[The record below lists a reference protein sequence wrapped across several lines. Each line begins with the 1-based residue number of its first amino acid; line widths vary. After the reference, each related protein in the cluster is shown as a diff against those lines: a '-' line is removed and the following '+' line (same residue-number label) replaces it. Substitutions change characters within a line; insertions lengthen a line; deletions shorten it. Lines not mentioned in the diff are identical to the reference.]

1 MSEEGKPPV
10 PPVPPARRLS
20 RREWLAAAAVAGGA
34 GMVGGIACS
43 PEGKAAAAASPA
55 AAPVPASSPPSPA
68 SPTLPTAPT
77 APGSM
82 RYRTLGRTGL
92 QVSEIGFGGFPID
105 DPEVL
110 VYALERGINYVDTS
124 HCYRGGASERAI
136 APALEGRRDKFVLTT
151 KWCPHHIGKPAKKQV
166 FLDMLDESL
175 RRLGTDYVD
184 IVLNHEVGRHS
195 DDQGVDRLKDPE
207 MLEAFAVAKQAGKA
221 RFLGASGHDGDLPQV
236 MGYAI
241 DSGQF
246 DVLLCRYSFL
256 DYPEQQ
262 KLIDRAAAA
271 GVGFIA
277 MKTLAGAKGA
287 DLDRF
292 RDRQTSFKQAALKW
306 VLSNP
311 SLSNLI
317 ISISSRK
324 QVDEYV
330 AASGAPLAAAD
341 LALLD
346 EYQARFSTEVCR
358 FCNACEPACPDDVRI
373 ADILRFAMY
382 FNDYAQEGRAVESY
396 ARLVA
401 AERAA
406 HCTHCAGFCEAACDY
421 DLPVKSLLV
430 RADAALSLR
439 GGTQA

>member
-1 MSEEGKPPV
+1 MSDDDPKEG
-10 PPVPPARRLS
+10 LS
-20 RREWLAAAAVAGGA
+20 RRTLLAAAAAAGGA
-34 GMVGGIACS
+34 AVVGGLAVTQGAARPDPA
-43 PEGKAAAAASPA
+43 PE
-55 AAPVPASSPPSPA
+55 
-68 SPTLPTAPT
+68 
-77 APGSM
+77 M

-92 QVSEIGFGGFPID
+92 RVSEIGFGGYPVD

-110 VYALERGINYVDTS
+110 LYARERGVNYVDTA

-136 APALEGRRDKFVLTT
+136 GKALAGHRDRFVLTT
-151 KWCPHHIGKPAKKQV
+151 KWCPHHIGQPATKQV
-166 FLDMLDESL
+166 FLDMLDKSL
-175 RRLGTDYVD
+175 HRLGTDYVD

-195 DDQGVDRLKDPE
+195 DGSGVERLQNPE
-207 MLEAFAVAKQAGKA
+207 MLEAFAAAKRAGKA
-221 RFLGASGHDGDLPQV
+221 RFLGASGHDGDLPGV

-306 VLSNP
+306 VLANAN
-311 SLSNLI
+311 LSNLI
-317 ISISSRK
+317 ISISNRK

-330 AASGAPLAAAD
+330 VASGAPLAAFD
-341 LALLD
+341 LELLA

-382 FNDYAQEGRAVESY
+382 FHEYGQEARGVESY

-401 AERAA
+401 GERAA
-406 HCTHCAGFCEAACDY
+406 HCAHCAGFCEAACDY
-421 DLPVKSLLV
+421 DLPVKSLLLA
-430 RADAALSLR
+430 ADAALAVRSGR
-439 GGTQA
+439 PT

>member
-1 MSEEGKPPV
+1 MSEDAAPK
-10 PPVPPARRLS
+10 ARIS
-20 RREWLAAAAVAGGA
+20 RRTLLAAAAVAGGTA
-34 GMVGGIACS
+34 VVGGL
-43 PEGKAAAAASPA
+43 
-55 AAPVPASSPPSPA
+55 ASSQGGPPTPSA
-68 SPTLPTAPT
+68 
-77 APGSM
+77 M
-82 RYRTLGRTGL
+82 RSRTLGRTGL
-92 QVSEIGFGGFPID
+92 KVSEIGFGGYPID
-105 DPEVL
+105 DPDVL
-110 VYALERGINYVDTS
+110 VYALERGINYVDTA

-136 APALEGRRDKFVLTT
+136 GPALKGRRDRFVLTT
-151 KWCPHHIGKPAKKQV
+151 KWCPHHIGKEPKRQV

-195 DDQGVDRLKDPE
+195 DGSGVERLKNPE
-207 MLEAFAVAKQAGKA
+207 MLEAWAVAKKAGKA

-241 DSGQF
+241 DSGLF

-306 VLSNP
+306 VLANP
-311 SLSNLI
+311 KLSNLI
-317 ISISSRK
+317 ISISNRK

-341 LALLD
+341 RALLH
-346 EYQARFSTEVCR
+346 EYQARFSNEVCR

-382 FNDYAQEGRAVESY
+382 FHDYGQEGRGVESY

-406 HCTHCAGFCEAACDY
+406 HCSHCAGFCEAACDY
-421 DLPVKSLLV
+421 DLPVKSLLI
-430 RADAALSLR
+430 RADAALSLSS
-439 GGTQA
+439 GTKA

>member
-1 MSEEGKPPV
+1 
-10 PPVPPARRLS
+10 
-20 RREWLAAAAVAGGA
+20 
-34 GMVGGIACS
+34 
-43 PEGKAAAAASPA
+43 
-55 AAPVPASSPPSPA
+55 
-68 SPTLPTAPT
+68 
-77 APGSM
+77 M

-92 QVSEIGFGGFPID
+92 RVSEIGFGGFPVD

-136 APALEGRRDKFVLTT
+136 GPALKGRRDRFVLTT
-151 KWCPHHIGKPAKKQV
+151 KWCPHHIGKEPRKQV

-175 RRLGTDYVD
+175 RRLDTDYVD

-195 DDQGVDRLKDPE
+195 DRLGVERLTNPE

-241 DSGQF
+241 DSGHF

-306 VLSNP
+306 VLANP
-311 SLSNLI
+311 NLSNLI

-330 AASGAPLAAAD
+330 AASGSPIAAAD

-346 EYQARFSTEVCR
+346 EYQARFSNEVCR
-358 FCNACEPACPDDVRI
+358 FCNACEPSCPDDVRI

-382 FNDYAQEGRAVESY
+382 FHDYGQEGRGVESY
-396 ARLVA
+396 AKLVA

-421 DLPVKSLLV
+421 DLPVKSLLIRGRR
-430 RADAALSLR
+430 RALAARRDEGLSGAPARALLLDS
-439 GGTQA
+439 

>member
-1 MSEEGKPPV
+1 MSEDAAPK
-10 PPVPPARRLS
+10 ARIS
-20 RREWLAAAAVAGGA
+20 RRTLLAAAAVAGGTA
-34 GMVGGIACS
+34 VVGGLALS
-43 PEGKAAAAASPA
+43 QGG
-55 AAPVPASSPPSPA
+55 PPTPSA
-68 SPTLPTAPT
+68 
-77 APGSM
+77 M
-82 RYRTLGRTGL
+82 RSRTLGRTGL
-92 QVSEIGFGGFPID
+92 KVSEIGFGGYPID
-105 DPEVL
+105 DPDVL
-110 VYALERGINYVDTS
+110 VYALERGINYVDTA

-136 APALEGRRDKFVLTT
+136 GPALKGRRNRFVLTT
-151 KWCPHHIGKPAKKQV
+151 KWCPHHIGKEPKRQV

-195 DDQGVDRLKDPE
+195 DGSGVERLKNPE
-207 MLEAFAVAKQAGKA
+207 MLEAFAVAKKAGKA

-236 MGYAI
+236 MGHAI
-241 DSGQF
+241 DSGLF

-306 VLSNP
+306 VLANP
-311 SLSNLI
+311 KLSNLI
-317 ISISSRK
+317 ISISNRK

-341 LALLD
+341 RALLD
-346 EYQARFSTEVCR
+346 EYQARFSNEVCR

-382 FNDYAQEGRAVESY
+382 FHDYGQEGRGVESY

-406 HCTHCAGFCEAACDY
+406 HCSHCAGFCEAACDY
-421 DLPVKSLLV
+421 DLPVKSLLI

-439 GGTQA
+439 SGTKA

>member
-1 MSEEGKPPV
+1 MSGKPQTKV
-10 PPVPPARRLS
+10 TRRTL
-20 RREWLAAAAVAGGA
+20 LT
-34 GMVGGIACS
+34 
-43 PEGKAAAAASPA
+43 AAAAAGGA
-55 AAPVPASSPPSPA
+55 ALLGGLAGSRGEPPP
-68 SPTLPTAPT
+68 APT
-77 APGSM
+77 M

-92 QVSEIGFGGFPID
+92 KVSEIGFGGFPID
-105 DPEVL
+105 DPDVL
-110 VYALERGINYVDTS
+110 VYALDRGINYVDTA

-136 APALEGRRDKFVLTT
+136 GRALSGRRERFVVTT
-151 KWCPHHIGKPAKKQV
+151 KWCPHHIGKPPTRQV
-166 FLDMLDESL
+166 FLDLLDESL
-175 RRLGTDYVD
+175 RRLGTDHVD

-195 DDQGVDRLKDPE
+195 DGSGVERLKNPE
-207 MLEAFAVAKQAGKA
+207 MLEAWEVVKKAGKA
-221 RFLGASGHDGDLPQV
+221 RFLGASGHDGDLPGV

-241 DSGQF
+241 ESGLF
-246 DVLLCRYSFL
+246 DVVLCRYSFL

-306 VLSNP
+306 VLGNP
-311 SLSNLI
+311 KLSNLI

-324 QVDEYV
+324 QVDEYI

-341 LALLD
+341 EALLE
-346 EYQARFSTEVCR
+346 EYQARFSNEVCR

-373 ADILRFAMY
+373 ADILRFSMY
-382 FNDYAQEGRAVESY
+382 FHDYGQEGRGVESY
-396 ARLVA
+396 AKLVA

-406 HCTHCAGFCEAACDY
+406 HCAHCAGFCAAACAY
-421 DLPVKSLLV
+421 DLPVKSLLLK
-430 RADAALSLR
+430 ADAALAAR
-439 GGTQA
+439 GDALG

>member
-1 MSEEGKPPV
+1 MSEDAAPK
-10 PPVPPARRLS
+10 ARIS
-20 RREWLAAAAVAGGA
+20 RRTLLAAAAVAGGTA
-34 GMVGGIACS
+34 VVGGL
-43 PEGKAAAAASPA
+43 
-55 AAPVPASSPPSPA
+55 ASSQGGPPTPSA
-68 SPTLPTAPT
+68 
-77 APGSM
+77 M
-82 RYRTLGRTGL
+82 RSRTLGRTGL
-92 QVSEIGFGGFPID
+92 KVSEIGFGGYPMD
-105 DPEVL
+105 DPDVL
-110 VYALERGINYVDTS
+110 VYALERGINYVDTA

-136 APALEGRRDKFVLTT
+136 GPALKGRRNRFVLTT
-151 KWCPHHIGKPAKKQV
+151 KWCPHHIGKEPKRQV

-195 DDQGVDRLKDPE
+195 DGSGVERLKNPE
-207 MLEAFAVAKQAGKA
+207 MLEAFAVAKKAGKA

-236 MGYAI
+236 MGHAI
-241 DSGQF
+241 DSGLF

-306 VLSNP
+306 VLANP
-311 SLSNLI
+311 KLSNLI
-317 ISISSRK
+317 ISISNRK

-341 LALLD
+341 RALLD
-346 EYQARFSTEVCR
+346 EYQARFSNEVCR

-382 FNDYAQEGRAVESY
+382 FHDYGQEGRGVESY

-406 HCTHCAGFCEAACDY
+406 HCSHCAGFCEAACDY
-421 DLPVKSLLV
+421 DLPVKSLLI
-430 RADAALSLR
+430 RADAALSLSS
-439 GGTQA
+439 GTKA